1 MPKFLWALV
10 IALLA
15 ARVSA
20 EGPEYRLV
28 IKNQRFSPTEIH
40 VPVNS
45 LFWLVIENKDARSE
59 EFESQDLHREKLI
72 AGGKTARIKVGPLK
86 PGSYTFLGSFNPDTA
101 RGVVVAK

>member
-10 IALLA
+10 ITLLA
-15 ARVSA
+15 TTVSA
-20 EGPEYRLV
+20 EGSEYRLV
-28 IKNQRFSPTEIH
+28 IKNQRFSPAEIH
-40 VPVNS
+40 VPANS
-45 LFWLVIENKDARSE
+45 LFWLLIENKDTSSE

-86 PGSYTFLGSFNPDTA
+86 PGSYTFFGSFNPDTA